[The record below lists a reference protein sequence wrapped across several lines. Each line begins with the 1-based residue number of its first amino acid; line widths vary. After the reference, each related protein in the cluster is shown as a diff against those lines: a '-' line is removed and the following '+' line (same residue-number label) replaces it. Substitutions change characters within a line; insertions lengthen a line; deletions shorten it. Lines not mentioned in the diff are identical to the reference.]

1 MKHFKEKIKGVFY
14 VLVSRGY
21 QEIASCGFRFRG
33 YKVLVVVINQQ
44 ET

>member
-1 MKHFKEKIKGVFY
+1 MRHFKGKITGVFY

-21 QEIASCGFRFRG
+21 QEIASWGFHFRG
-33 YKVLVVVINQQ
+33 DKVLVEVINQQ